1 METVRRAG
9 ATYQDVLDAP
19 ENCVAELIAGELHLQ
34 PRPAKPHTR
43 AATTLAVELGAKFDR
58 GLGGPGGWWI
68 LVEPE
73 LHLGRDVLVPD
84 LAGWRRADTPAF
96 DATVPYYEERP
107 TWVCEILS
115 PSTAR
120 KDRVLKLDAYHR
132 AEVGWAWLVDPLAQT
147 IEVFQWSDRGWLR
160 LQTSE
165 GGAPVTLSPF
175 DGAALELEAVWPP
188 SVGGAA

>member
-34 PRPAKPHTR
+34 PRPAKPQTR
-43 AATTLAVELGAKFDR
+43 TASTLGVELGAKFDR

-84 LAGWRRADTPAF
+84 LAGWLRSDTPSF
-96 DATVPYYEERP
+96 DTTVPYYEERP

-132 AEVGWAWLVDPLAQT
+132 AEVGWAWLFDPPAQT
-147 IEVFQWSDRGWLR
+147 VEVFQWSDRGWLR

-165 GGAPVTLSPF
+165 GSAPATLSPF
-175 DGAALELEAVWPP
+175 EGAALELEAVWPT
-188 SVGGAA
+188 SAGGAA